1 MVTVTVGADGMVPR
15 TGWAAAVVVFDR
27 SRRMSGIQF
36 DSTSRRI
43 GGGDEDEHSDEQRDE
58 RRHDAMPVRR
68 PNHAALYHGSALEQ
82 HA

>member
-15 TGWAAAVVVFDR
+15 TGWAVAVVVVDR

-68 PNHAALYHGSALEQ
+68 SNHAALYHGSVPEQ
-82 HA
+82 

>member
-1 MVTVTVGADGMVPR
+1 MVTVTVGADGMVPW
-15 TGWAAAVVVFDR
+15 TGWAVAVVVVDR

-68 PNHAALYHGSALEQ
+68 SNHAALYHGSVPEQ
-82 HA
+82 